1 VHAKPA
7 KQLDSLRALVD
18 DMKAEKVEFLV
29 ILGGNPA
36 YTAPSDFEFSA
47 AMEKVALRVHC
58 SSHDDETAALCHWHI
73 PESHSLEAWSDA
85 RAYDGTVT
93 IIQPLIAPLHAS
105 KSFHE
110 VLAALLGQE
119 SSGHDIVRKYWE
131 SQQTGGDFE
140 TFWRKALH
148 DGVVAGT
155 TFAPR
160 TVSLASGE
168 WSRLDAQPQPAAA
181 SAEVMEVIFRPDSS
195 IWDGRFANNGWLQ
208 ELPKQLTK
216 LTWDNAALLSP
227 ATAERLSLSNMEV
240 VELQYKERTV
250 RASVW
255 ILPGQPDNT
264 VTVHLGYGR
273 THAGRVGTG
282 MGFNA
287 YALRTSD
294 SPWFGAGLTIKRTGE
309 RYPLACTQDHQS
321 MEGRHLVRSGTLA
334 HFKQHPHFVHE
345 MAHDPPP
352 ELTLYPEVK
361 YEGRAWGMTIDTSAC
376 IGCGACITACQS
388 ENNIPIVGKEQV
400 IIGREMHWIRV
411 DRYYSG
417 ELDNPEAH
425 HQPVPCMQCENAP
438 CEPVCPVGAT
448 VHNNEGLNDM
458 VYNRCVGTRYCSNNC
473 PYKVRRFNFLL
484 YQDWD
489 APTLKMQR
497 NPDVSIRSRGV
508 MEKCT
513 YCVQRI
519 NVARITAEKEDR
531 AIRDG
536 EIVTACQAA
545 CPAEAIVFGDL
556 NDKESQVAK
565 MKASPL
571 NYGLLTEL
579 NTRPRTTYLAR
590 LKNPNPEIENG

>member
-1 VHAKPA
+1 
-7 KQLDSLRALVD
+7 VD
-18 DMKAEKVEFLV
+18 
-29 ILGGNPA
+29 LG
-36 YTAPSDFEFSA
+36 FSA
-47 AMEKVALRVHC
+47 ALEKVKLRAHC

-93 IIQPLIAPLHAS
+93 IIQPLIAPLYVS

-110 VLAALLGQE
+110 VLAALMGQT
-119 SSGHDIVRKYWE
+119 SAGYDIVRKYWE
-131 SQQTGGDFE
+131 NQYSGSDFE
-140 TFWRKALH
+140 RFWRKTLH
-148 DGVVAGT
+148 DGVVEGT
-155 TFAPR
+155 TFSPKA
-160 TVSLASGE
+160 VSLASGD
-168 WSRLDAQPQPAAA
+168 WSRLDAEARQTAS
-181 SAEVMEVIFRPDSS
+181 SAEAMEVIFRPDPS

-208 ELPKQLTK
+208 ELPKQITR

-227 ATAERLSLSNMEV
+227 ATAERLNLSNMEAV
-240 VELQYKERTV
+240 DIHYKERTV
-250 RASVW
+250 RAPVW
-255 ILPGQPDNT
+255 ILPGQPENT

-273 THAGRVGTG
+273 THAGRVGGG

-294 SPWFGAGLTIKRTGE
+294 APWFGTGVTIKRTGE
-309 RYPLACTQDHQS
+309 RYSLACTQDHQS
-321 MEGRHLVRSGTLA
+321 MEGRHIVRSGTLA
-334 HFKQHPHFVHE
+334 HFKQHPHFVQE
-345 MAHDPPP
+345 MAEDPPR
-352 ELTLYPEVK
+352 ELSLYPEVK

-376 IGCGACITACQS
+376 IGCGACISACQA
-388 ENNIPIVGKEQV
+388 ENNIPIVGKQQV

-411 DRYYSG
+411 DRYYG
-417 ELDNPEAH
+417 GDLDNPEIY

-448 VHNNEGLNDM
+448 VHDKEGLNDM

-484 YQDWD
+484 FQDWD
-489 APTLKMQR
+489 SPTLKLQR
-497 NPDVSIRSRGV
+497 NPNVSIRSRGV

-519 NVARITAEKEDR
+519 NNARITAEKEDR
-531 AIRDG
+531 PIREG

-545 CPAEAIVFGDL
+545 CPAEAIVFGDI

-565 MKASPL
+565 LKATPL

-590 LKNPNPEIENG
+590 LRNPNPEIENG